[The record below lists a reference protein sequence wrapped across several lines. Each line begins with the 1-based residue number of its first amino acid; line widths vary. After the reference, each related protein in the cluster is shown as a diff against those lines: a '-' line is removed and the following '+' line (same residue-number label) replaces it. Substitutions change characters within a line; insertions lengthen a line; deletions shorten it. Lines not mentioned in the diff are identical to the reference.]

1 MPKNK
6 LSEKY
11 LDNLILCRGP
21 THQFSNMPQFAPDKK
36 IYEYLPEIDLHELIK
51 NDPANYQ
58 ITAESTPGLAK
69 GTHLFI

>member
-1 MPKNK
+1 
-6 LSEKY
+6 
-11 LDNLILCRGP
+11 
-21 THQFSNMPQFAPDKK
+21 MPQFAPDKK